1 MSEVSTISLRQDGDS
16 ELVCQAAIA
25 IMAGLMSN
33 PNVVVEN
40 RLDGWG
46 LCNTSV
52 EGLAE
57 YSWDCARAFAWARLS
72 SKKKE

>member
-1 MSEVSTISLRQDGDS
+1 
-16 ELVCQAAIA
+16 
-25 IMAGLMSN
+25 MAGLMSN